1 MEPADAGVLA
11 LWALDPKF
19 CVAADWTVGLT
30 YEDCRS
36 FHAKVIADPPADL
49 VRFGA
54 VHRGELVGY
63 VDLHGQDPARRELGF
78 VIGDSRRWG
87 RGLGEP
93 GGTRWLAHG
102 FDRMSLHEVW
112 AEALD
117 ANVAS
122 VRILQDLG
130 MHEVGSGPPGTYLGR
145 ASHFR
150 RFVLNDA
157 DYLSR

>member
-1 MEPADAGVLA
+1 M
-11 LWALDPKF
+11 WALDPKF
-19 CVAADWTVGLT
+19 CAAADWTVGLT

-36 FHAKVIADPPADL
+36 FHAKVIANPPADL
-49 VRFGA
+49 VRLGA
-54 VHRGELVGY
+54 IHRGELVGY

-87 RGLGEP
+87 QGLGHQAAR
-93 GGTRWLAHG
+93 GGLDHG
-102 FDRMSLHEVW
+102 FARMSLNEIW
-112 AEALD
+112 AEALE

-130 MHEVGSGPPGTYLGR
+130 MHEVGSGAPGTHLGR
-145 ASHFR
+145 PSHFR

-157 DYLSR
+157 DYFSR